1 MQRPNAFSHSLEL
14 SIPKWSWSFFAFVG
28 VSANWSILPGPHLYP
43 SHPRSWCYLMQ
54 TTARLFLPMHRCGH
68 FWFCLATSPAQLEQR
83 RSWITFFSSPFF
95 CCIYSICV
103 LLWLWFITDTS
114 SVQGHRGFQFFSCT
128 SRLTFNLSPPCS
140 ILALSYPIWRL
151 GAPPWPTNVPG
162 SNQVVAGTFLKV
174 RHNIHGEPSHVHY
187 VLTVHLIV
195 MAIMQSPASVEEI
208 WLFATKTQRFY
219 SWNLSTST
227 YWSKDR
233 GWPNLTTDHSRSRPA
248 DILILLPSWN
258 MSKPAAL
265 EVKCCWL
272 ASCPVED
279 KNIC

>member
-1 MQRPNAFSHSLEL
+1 MLSHTAWSCQPPSGLDPSLPLWEFL
-14 SIPKWSWSFFAFVG
+14 QTGPSCLGHTYIPLIQGLDAIWCRQPQDFFCQCTG
-28 VSANWSILPGPHLYP
+28 VDISDFAW
-43 SHPRSWCYLMQ
+43 Q
-54 TTARLFLPMHRCGH
+54 Q
-68 FWFCLATSPAQLEQR
+68 AQLSLSR
-83 RSWITFFSSPFF
+83 GGLGLRSLVHHSSAA
-95 CCIYSICV
+95 
-103 LLWLWFITDTS
+103 FITTVCS
-114 SVQGHRGFQFFSCT
+114 SGFGPSLIHHLSKLGHGGFQFFHCT

-187 VLTVHLIV
+187 VLTVPLIV

-208 WLFATKTQRFY
+208 WLFATITQRFY